1 MYNMIYPESVHIQKA
16 CLGAT
21 ENSLGCKCYEFQ
33 RRYSGTLAGKVHLLA
48 LPHTKGP
55 LACTTTLYIEYV
67 PVCYSGMASLF

>member
-1 MYNMIYPESVHIQKA
+1 MIYPESVHIQQA

-21 ENSLGCKCYEFQ
+21 ANSLGCKCYEFQ

-48 LPHTKGP
+48 LPHTKGILCS
-55 LACTTTLYIEYV
+55 LAYTTTVYIEYV